1 MKIVCA
7 RCGAHCASEAWASAH
22 CKPSRVALRT
32 GYRTD
37 SERHVEAR
45 KKVPARRRRAIA
57 LLGGE
62 AFRKNRG
69 LPAK

>member
-1 MKIVCA
+1 VCPVRRA
-7 RCGAHCASEAWASAH
+7 LRKRGVGF
-22 CKPSRVALRT
+22 RALRT